1 MYIFFKI
8 DFSDSQPL
16 ERGSTSMPLDCLI
29 VVTAKIPDGIPC
41 YRDDSEI
48 HSQAAG
54 ACAHLHVP
62 KQHCVF
68 GGLLTLLWLYYLQVN
83 HLFQKHPEF
92 SECVLSHVQLFATPW
107 TITHQAPLSMDFPGK
122 NTEVDCISSSRGPS
136 QPRDQACVSC
146 IGRQILYHWEAPG
159 FDKHSIF
166 IHSFHSIPSHKM
178 IY

>member
-8 DFSDSQPL
+8 DFSDSQSL

-29 VVTAKIPDGIPC
+29 VVTAKIPNGIPC

-48 HSQAAG
+48 HSQGAG
-54 ACAHLHVP
+54 VCAHLHVP

-92 SECVLSHVQLFATPW
+92 SECVLSNVQLCDPMDYNPPSSSVHGISQAKYWSGLPFPTPGDLPNQGIKS
-107 TITHQAPLSMDFPGK
+107 TSPALQADSLSTVPPGK
-122 NTEVDCISSSRGPS
+122 SALLSGMP
-136 QPRDQACVSC
+136 
-146 IGRQILYHWEAPG
+146 
-159 FDKHSIF
+159 F
-166 IHSFHSIPSHKM
+166 
-178 IY
+178 